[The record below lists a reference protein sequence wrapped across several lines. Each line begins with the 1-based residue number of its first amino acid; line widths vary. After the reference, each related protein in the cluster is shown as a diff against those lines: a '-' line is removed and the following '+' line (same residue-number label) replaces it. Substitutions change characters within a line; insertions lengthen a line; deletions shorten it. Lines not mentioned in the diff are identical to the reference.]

1 MLSLH
6 TVSIWSCS
14 SSWSHCRGGR
24 RVLKWLLGNVEQ
36 RTFASSNLKFS
47 PAVGRVAP
55 VFSRASAYG
64 DNVAI
69 TDHSGSHTY
78 RSLYKNSKSLAG
90 LITKALTCQSG
101 DLQGK
106 RISFLCANDAS
117 YTVAQWAAWMCGG
130 IAVPL
135 YRKHPPSE
143 LEYVISDSQS
153 ELLVAGQPFM
163 DTIEPLAQKLGLPC
177 LQLPTTSSLDT
188 LQSEDARMLPEENI
202 SDWAERPAMLIYTS
216 GTTGRPKGVL
226 HTHSSLQAMVQGLV
240 SEWAWNKDDVI
251 LHTLP
256 LHHVHG
262 IVNKLMC
269 PLWVGA
275 TCVMLPEFS
284 AQKVWE
290 QLISSKSPMVNV
302 FMAVPTIYS
311 KLIEYYDQHFTQ
323 PRVQDFIRAV
333 CKERIRLMVSG
344 SAVLPQPVLERWAE
358 ITGHVLLERYGMTEI
373 GMALSNPL
381 KGPRVPGAVGVPLP
395 GVEVRIMMTNTT
407 NAIIAEGNSK
417 GTRVKAGLEGKEGE
431 LLVRGSSVFQKY
443 WNKPQETADTFTED
457 GWFKTGDT
465 ALYRDGV
472 YWIMGRTSVD
482 IIKSGGYKISALDV
496 ERHLLAHP
504 DITDVAVIGA
514 PDPTWGQKVT
524 AVVQLKKGKTL
535 TLSQL
540 KAWAREHMA
549 PYIIP
554 TGLILAEDVPRNQ
567 MGKVNKKDL
576 LRQFF
581 PTRSD

>member
-1 MLSLH
+1 MLF
-6 TVSIWSCS
+6 WSCS
-14 SSWSHCRGGR
+14 SLLPHYKASR
-24 RVLKWLLGNVEQ
+24 RALKWLLGNVV
-36 RTFASSNLKFS
+36 RRANHKTS

-69 TDHSGSHTY
+69 MDHSGSHTY
-78 RSLYKNSKSLAG
+78 SSLYKNSQSLAG
-90 LITKALTCQSG
+90 LITKALACQSG

-117 YTVAQWAAWMCGG
+117 YTVAQWASWMCGG

-135 YRKHPPSE
+135 YGKHPPNE

-153 ELLVAGQPFM
+153 SLLVAGQPFT
-163 DTIEPLAQKLGLPC
+163 DALEPLAQKLGLPC

-188 LQSEDARMLPEENI
+188 LQLEDVQTLPEENI
-202 SDWAERPAMLIYTS
+202 SDWAERSAMLIYTS
-216 GTTGRPKGVL
+216 GTTGRPKGAL

-240 SEWAWNKDDVI
+240 SEWAWNRDDVI

-290 QLISSKSPMVNV
+290 QLIGSKSPMVNV

-344 SAVLPQPVLERWAE
+344 SAALPQPVLERWAE

-381 KGPRVPGAVGVPLP
+381 KGTRVPGAVGVPLP
-395 GVEVRIMMTNTT
+395 GVEVRIMMTNSTST
-407 NAIIAEGNSK
+407 VIAEGNRK
-417 GTRVKAGLEGKEGE
+417 GTRVKTGLEGKEGE

-443 WNKPQETADTFTED
+443 WNKPQETEDTFTED

-472 YWIMGRTSVD
+472 YWILGRTSVD

-514 PDPTWGQKVT
+514 PDAVWGQKVT
-524 AVVQLKKGKTL
+524 AVVQLRKGKIM
-535 TLSQL
+535 TLSEL
-540 KAWAREHMA
+540 KVWAREHMA
-549 PYIIP
+549 PYTIP
-554 TGLILAEDVPRNQ
+554 TGLILVENMPRNQ

-576 LRQFF
+576 LFQFF
-581 PTRSD
+581 PARSD

>member
-6 TVSIWSCS
+6 TSWSS
-14 SSWSHCRGGR
+14 GWSHCRESR
-24 RVLKWLLGNVEQ
+24 RPLKWLLRNVEQ
-36 RTFASSNLKFS
+36 RAHASSSLKINV
-47 PAVGRVAP
+47 AGGKVAP
-55 VFSRASAYG
+55 VFSKAPAYG

-78 RSLYKNSKSLAG
+78 HSLYKNSKSLAG
-90 LITKALTCQSG
+90 RITKVLACPSG

-106 RISFLCANDAS
+106 RISFLCNNDSS
-117 YTVAQWAAWMCGG
+117 YTVAQWASWMCGAV
-130 IAVPL
+130 AVPL
-135 YRKHPPSE
+135 YRKHPLSE
-143 LEYVISDSQS
+143 LEYVIADSQS
-153 ELLVAGQPFM
+153 SLLVAGQPF
-163 DTIEPLAQKLGLPC
+163 TGTLEPLAQKLGLPC
-177 LQLPTTSSLDT
+177 LELSNSILET
-188 LQSEDARMLPEENI
+188 LQSEDMQAFPGESI

-226 HTHSSLQAMVQGLV
+226 HTHSSLQAMVHGLV
-240 SEWAWNKDDVI
+240 SEWAWSRDDVI

-275 TCVMLPEFS
+275 TCIMLPEFS

-290 QLISSKSPMVNV
+290 QLLSSKSQMVNV

-323 PRVQDFIRAV
+323 ARVQDFIRAV
-333 CKERIRLMVSG
+333 CKEKIRLMVSG
-344 SAVLPQPVLERWAE
+344 SAALPQPVLERWAD
-358 ITGHVLLERYGMTEI
+358 ITGHILLERYGMTEI

-381 KGPRVPGAVGVPLP
+381 KGPRIPGSVGVPLP
-395 GVEVRIMMTNTT
+395 GVEVRIMMTNAT
-407 NAIIAEGNSK
+407 NTVIAEGNSK
-417 GTRVKAGLEGKEGE
+417 GTQVKPGLEGKEGE
-431 LLVRGSSVFQKY
+431 LMIRGSSVFQKY
-443 WNKPQETADTFTED
+443 WNKPQETADAFTDD

-482 IIKSGGYKISALDV
+482 IIKSGGYKIGALDV

-514 PDPTWGQKVT
+514 PDATWGQKVT
-524 AVVQLKKGKTL
+524 AVVQLRKGKTL
-535 TLSQL
+535 TLSEL
-540 KAWAREHMA
+540 KAWGRKHMA
-549 PYIIP
+549 PYTIP
-554 TGLILAEDVPRNQ
+554 TGLIVVEEMPRNQ

-581 PTRSD
+581 PTPL

>member
-1 MLSLH
+1 MLSLN
-6 TVSIWSCS
+6 TGSFWSCAS
-14 SSWSHCRGGR
+14 CKGGR
-24 RVLKWLLGNVEQ
+24 RALKWLLGNVVQ
-36 RTFASSNLKFS
+36 KANLKTS
-47 PAVGRVAP
+47 SSVGRVAP

-69 TDHSGSHTY
+69 IDHSGSHTY
-78 RSLYKNSKSLAG
+78 SSLYKNSKSLAG
-90 LITKALTCQSG
+90 LITEALSCRSG

-117 YTVAQWAAWMCGG
+117 YTVAQWASWMCGG

-135 YRKHPPSE
+135 YRKHPPNE

-153 ELLVAGQPFM
+153 SLLVAGQPFT
-163 DTIEPLAQKLGLPC
+163 DTLEPLAQKLGLPC
-177 LQLPTTSSLDT
+177 LQLPTSLDT
-188 LQSEDARMLPEENI
+188 LQLEEAQMLPEESV
-202 SDWAERPAMLIYTS
+202 SDWAERPAMLVYTS
-216 GTTGRPKGVL
+216 GTTGRPKGAL

-240 SEWAWNKDDVI
+240 SEWAWSRDDVI

-290 QLISSKSPMVNV
+290 QLIASKSPMVNV

-344 SAVLPQPVLERWAE
+344 SAALPQPVLERWAE

-407 NAIIAEGNSK
+407 STVIAEGNRK
-417 GTRVKAGLEGKEGE
+417 GTQVKAGLEGKEGE

-457 GWFKTGDT
+457 GWFKTVVALSGDT

-472 YWIMGRTSVD
+472 YWILGRTSVD

-514 PDPTWGQKVT
+514 PDAVWGQKVT
-524 AVVQLKKGKTL
+524 AVVQLRKGT
-535 TLSQL
+535 TMSLSQL

-549 PYIIP
+549 SYTIP
-554 TGLILAEDVPRNQ
+554 AGLILVENMPRNQ

-581 PTRSD
+581 PTQSD

>member
-1 MLSLH
+1 MLSSH

-24 RVLKWLLGNVEQ
+24 RVLKWLLGNVKQ
-36 RTFASSNLKFS
+36 RTFASSYLKIS
-47 PAVGRVAP
+47 PGVGRVAP
-55 VFSRASAYG
+55 VFSRASVYG

-78 RSLYKNSKSLAG
+78 SSLYKNSKSLAG

-106 RISFLCANDAS
+106 CISFLCANDAS

-135 YRKHPPSE
+135 YRKHPPGE

-153 ELLVAGQPFM
+153 SLLVAGQPFM
-163 DTIEPLAQKLGLPC
+163 DTLEPLAQKLGLPC

-188 LQSEDARMLPEENI
+188 LQSEDIRMLPEQNI

-262 IVNKLMC
+262 IVNKLI
-269 PLWVGA
+269 
-275 TCVMLPEFS
+275 

-323 PRVQDFIRAV
+323 PQVQDFIRAV

-344 SAVLPQPVLERWAE
+344 SAALPQPVLERWAE

-395 GVEVRIMMTNTT
+395 GVEVRIMMTNST

-540 KAWAREHMA
+540 QAWAREHMA
-549 PYIIP
+549 PYTIP
-554 TGLILAEDVPRNQ
+554 TGLILVEEMPRNQ

-576 LRQFF
+576 LRKFF